1 MSLDGDLLFSQSDYP
16 QSDYFPELNND
27 NTAFDE
33 ADFEKD
39 LFGPATSGLSEHS
52 GVQVWF
58 SYGTET
64 QLFDLLFQGSRESS
78 CLLVMPQFMC
88 AFKDSF
94 STVASYCRHV
104 APP

>member
-1 MSLDGDLLFSQSDYP
+1 LSDKLFAMSLDGDLLFSQSDYP

-27 NTAFDE
+27 NTAFNE

-58 SYGTET
+58 SLWT
-64 QLFDLLFQGSRESS
+64 QLFDLLF
-78 CLLVMPQFMC
+78 
-88 AFKDSF
+88 
-94 STVASYCRHV
+94 
-104 APP
+104 